1 MLVNLSRTSWHSKY
15 YNFVKGYYPTYEFK
29 SLCPY
34 FWTIVSFILLLPV
47 ILLWKGLKSLLKL
60 TVKPI
65 QKAIVYGVGKAVSEP
80 YEKRNPSKLSKW
92 YKRNEKNINTWF
104 GRIYF
109 GILALMLLVCL
120 VGGIIQLFKE
130 KGAWQ
135 GIIIIFAWIGVIT
148 TCVFTIWGLI
158 SFFETDTWRMVKG
171 MGYSVKNKVCPM
183 IKWD

>member
-65 QKAIVYGVGKAVSEP
+65 QKAIIHGVGKAVSEP
-80 YEKRNPSKLSKW
+80 YVKKEPSKFSKW
-92 YKRNEKNINTWF
+92 FKRNEITIGKWV

-109 GILALMLLVCL
+109 GFLAIAALVILVAAT
-120 VGGIIQLFKE
+120 IQLFKD
-130 KGAWQ
+130 KGAWM
-135 GIIIIFAWIGVIT
+135 GLVYIFAWIGVLAT
-148 TCVFTIWGLI
+148 SVFTIFGI
-158 SFFETDTWRMVKG
+158 VHFFETDTWDMIKG
-171 MGYSVKNKVCPM
+171 MGYSIKNKVCPM